1 VSMFNEYFNKSIRL
15 KFLVV
20 ISSILFVSTFVLTT
34 VIGINQK
41 KMLDHSLM
49 TKGKNFASYIAKLS
63 LDPLIMK
70 DYLQLDFFVNEAN
83 KDEDILYIIVQDAQ
97 GNIMTSQYSSI
108 NYRSPRLTAILS
120 ELSKDSEMQDIIAVV
135 KKREAVT
142 EFSTPI
148 LTGADT
154 IGTVT
159 VCMSKQKI
167 RKQMI
172 GTILF
177 VILLNVVSAFTLG
190 FVLFAASKKIII
202 TPIAELATAAARLA
216 KGDLST
222 QVNVTTTGEVQM
234 LVDSFNQ
241 MAHDLKKTTV
251 SKDYVDNIIRNMID
265 TLIVA
270 SPDGIIRT
278 VNRASCALLGYREE
292 ELIGQPIKK
301 IFADDT
307 RNRGR
312 VSDKLIKNVLMK
324 NVEYTYL
331 TKDGRTIPVLLSS
344 SAINFGDATAPGLV
358 CLAVDITDRKR
369 AEDKLKDYARKLQE
383 SNEELKA
390 FAYIASHDL
399 RTPLVNMKGF
409 AGELRYALQ
418 EINSVINESLP
429 SLGENNRTRLLAAF
443 LKDVPEALGFIDSSA
458 GRMEELI
465 SAISKL
471 SRLGRQELKPEL
483 IQVQT
488 IVQSVLKD
496 LQLLIEKNGIKVTV
510 APLPEIVV
518 DRNSLHMIFGSILD
532 NAVKYFRPG
541 VPGEIEITAEKDPEA
556 TVFSIHDNGRGIPN
570 DEIPKIFEM
579 FRQVGEQETPGEGV
593 GLACA
598 KILVR
603 RHGGRIWCE
612 STLGTGTT
620 FYFTIA
626 ENAGLPDQ
634 DAG

>member
-1 VSMFNEYFNKSIRL
+1 MFKEKFKKSIRL

-20 ISSILFVSTFVLTT
+20 ISSILFISTFVLTT
-34 VIGINQK
+34 AIALNEK
-41 KMLDHSLM
+41 KMLDYSLM
-49 TKGKNFASYIAKLS
+49 TKGKNFISYIAKLS

-70 DYLQLDFFVNEAN
+70 DYMQLDFFVNEAN
-83 KDEDILYIIVQDAQ
+83 KDEDILYIIIQDDQ
-97 GNIMTSQYSSI
+97 GNIITSQYSSI

-120 ELSKDSEMQDIIAVV
+120 DLSKDSEVQDIIAVV
-135 KKREAVT
+135 KKKEAVM
-142 EFSTPI
+142 ELSTPI

-154 IGTVT
+154 IGKVT

-167 RKQMI
+167 RQQMI

-177 VILLNVVSAFTLG
+177 VIILNAVSAFTLG

-202 TPIAELATAAARLA
+202 TPIAELANAAARLA

-222 QVNVTTTGEVQM
+222 QVKVKTTGEVQM

-278 VNRASCALLGYREE
+278 VNHAACVLLGYREE

-307 RNRGR
+307 RNGGR
-312 VSDKLIKNVLMK
+312 MSDELIKNVLMK

-331 TKDGRTIPVLLSS
+331 TKEGRKIPVLFSS

-358 CLAVDITDRKR
+358 CLAVDITDRKL

-383 SNEELKA
+383 SNEELKT

-399 RTPLVNMKGF
+399 RTPLVNMRGF
-409 AGELRYALQ
+409 AGELRYSLQ
-418 EINSVINESLP
+418 KINSVMNDILP
-429 SLGENNRTRLLAAF
+429 SLGEDNRTRLLTAF

-458 GRMEELI
+458 GRMEELVN
-465 SAISKL
+465 AISKL

-488 IVQSVLKD
+488 VVQSVLKD
-496 LQLLIEKNGIKVTV
+496 LQLVIEKNGIKVTMG
-510 APLPEIVV
+510 PLPEIIA
-518 DRNSLHMIFGSILD
+518 DRNSLQMIFGNILD
-532 NAVKYFRPG
+532 NAVKYLRPG
-541 VPGEIEITAEKDPEA
+541 VPGEIEIIAETNSEG
-556 TVFSIHDNGRGIPN
+556 TTFSIRDNGRAIPN
-570 DEIPKIFEM
+570 DEIYKVFEM
-579 FRQVGEQETPGEGV
+579 FRRVGEQNVPGEGV
-593 GLACA
+593 GLACV
-598 KILVR
+598 KTLVR
-603 RHGGRIWCE
+603 RQGGRIWCE
-612 STLGTGTT
+612 SKPGVGSTFSFSIPENNATLLM
-620 FYFTIA
+620 
-626 ENAGLPDQ
+626 EE
-634 DAG
+634 

>member
-1 VSMFNEYFNKSIRL
+1 MFREYLNKSIRF

-108 NYRSPRLTAILS
+108 NYRSPRLTAVLS
-120 ELSKDSEMQDIIAVV
+120 AVSKDSDVRDIIAIVQ
-135 KKREAVT
+135 KKETVMELAA
-142 EFSTPI
+142 PI
-148 LTGADT
+148 LTGSDT
-154 IGTVT
+154 IGKVT

-167 RKQMI
+167 RRQMI

-177 VILLNVVSAFTLG
+177 VIMLNAVSAFTLG

-202 TPIAELATAAARLA
+202 TPIAELANAAARLA

-222 QVNVTTTGEVQM
+222 QVNVKTTGEVQM

-251 SKDYVDNIIRNMID
+251 SKEYVDNIIRNMID

-270 SPDGIIRT
+270 SPDGSIRT
-278 VNRASCALLGYREE
+278 VNHAACALLGYREE
-292 ELIGQPIKK
+292 ELIGQPI
-301 IFADDT
+301 I
-307 RNRGR
+307 
-312 VSDKLIKNVLMK
+312 KLFPEDGDRMFDEFVKYGLMK
-324 NVEYTYL
+324 NTEYIYV
-331 TKDGRTIPVLLSS
+331 TKDNRKIPVLLSS
-344 SAINFGDATAPGLV
+344 SAIYAGDATPQGIV
-358 CLAVDITDRKR
+358 CVAVDITGRKR
-369 AEDKLKDYARKLQE
+369 AENKLKNYARKLQE

-409 AGELRYALQ
+409 AGELRYALR
-418 EINSVINESLP
+418 EINSVMNDILP
-429 SLGENNRTRLLAAF
+429 TLGDNNRTTLLTAF

-458 GRMEELI
+458 DRMEELVN
-465 SAISKL
+465 AISKL
-471 SRLGRQELKPEL
+471 SRLGRQELKLEL

-496 LQLLIEKNGIKVTV
+496 LKLAIEQNGIRVNV
-510 APLPEIVV
+510 GPLPEIVF
-518 DRNSLHMIFGSILD
+518 DRNSLQMIFGSLLD
-532 NAVKYFRPG
+532 NAVKYLRPG
-541 VPGEIEITAEKDPEA
+541 VPGEIEITAERGPEG
-556 TVFSIHDNGRGIPN
+556 TVFSIRDNGRGIPG
-570 DEIPKIFEM
+570 DEISKVFEM
-579 FRQVGEQETPGEGV
+579 FRQVGEQDTPGEGV

-598 KILVR
+598 KTLVR
-603 RHGGRIWCE
+603 RHGGRIWSE
-612 STLGTGTT
+612 STPGTGTT
-620 FYFTIA
+620 FHFTIP
-626 ENAGLPDQ
+626 ETAGLPDQ
-634 DAG
+634 DNG